1 MSSLASK
8 GPARPMPALP
18 LLGAAERTLLE
29 ASFRT
34 LLPVAHGTEPHLA
47 GVLHDTLAHPGS
59 LARAQLAFGVATELG
74 TPAES
79 ACQLAIAIEYFH
91 TASLLFDD
99 LPAMDDARER
109 RGFPCPHV
117 VHGEAAAMLGALA
130 LITRSYQL
138 LWQVLATVP
147 AARAAAAGALVAECL
162 GAAGVLQGQ
171 SLDLHFA
178 DRNHDE
184 RSEALAVERV
194 AMGKTV
200 PLVRLSLVFPALV
213 GGASTA
219 ELERLERLSIA
230 WGLAYQGLDDGKDPL
245 LDPAETG
252 KSTARDALLGRPNL
266 SAALGWPALLDRLEG
281 WLEEGRSLVAA
292 LRATRPGWRRLEGLQ
307 HHLEVELRTL
317 SSRLANERQTAQAA

>member
-1 MSSLASK
+1 MSSVTAM
-8 GPARPMPALP
+8 GTARPMPALP
-18 LLGAAERTLLE
+18 LLGGPERAMLE
-29 ASFRT
+29 ASFRS
-34 LLPVAHGTEPHLA
+34 LLPVAPGTEPHLA
-47 GVLHDTLAHPGS
+47 GVLRDTLEHPGS

-74 TPAES
+74 TPPES
-79 ACQLAIAIEYFH
+79 ACQLAIAIESFH

-99 LPAMDDARER
+99 LPAMDDAHER

-117 VHGEAAAMLGALA
+117 THGEAAAMLGALA

-147 AARAAAAGALVAECL
+147 AATAAAAGALVAECL

-178 DRNHDE
+178 ERDRGESN
-184 RSEALAVERV
+184 EAAAVERV

-200 PLVRLSLVFPALV
+200 PLVRLSLVLPALV
-213 GGASTA
+213 GGASPA
-219 ELERLERLSIA
+219 EIHRLEQLSVA

-245 LDPAETG
+245 LDPTETG

-266 SAALGWPALLDRLEG
+266 SAALGWPALLERLDG
-281 WLEEGRSLVAA
+281 WLRESRTLLAA
-292 LRATRPGWRRLEGLQ
+292 LFAARPGWRRLEGLQ
-307 HHLEVELRTL
+307 HHLELERTTL
-317 SSRLANERQTAQAA
+317 ATRLVTNRQTAQAA